1 MLTQLKI
8 LTVAKIHV
16 FNESAQ
22 YADLACLWHKNDVT
36 ISLIDQLNTSVYSY
50 TCVYDLGQELLHV
63 DQSAV
68 SLEITE
74 CPCHDGHST
83 IKYKCLWNVRIKG
96 QDSSFQQR
104 DSYTYTLRLD

>member
-22 YADLACLWHKNDVT
+22 YADLACQWHKNDVT

-50 TCVYDLGQELLHV
+50 TCVYDLRQELLHV

-68 SLEITE
+68 SLEKTE
-74 CPCHDGHST
+74 YLCRDGHST
-83 IKYKCLWNVRIKG
+83 IEYKCLWNLELKARI
-96 QDSSFQQR
+96 
-104 DSYTYTLRLD
+104 